1 MIEFNNIPHGFA
13 IAGVI
18 PRIFNPYSDKVIS
31 RTNAEGELLG
41 GVIYEGFISNCIFM
55 HQGSFDKGWLSPDM
69 LWTCFH
75 YPFVQL
81 GVGIVCGTIPS
92 SKPEL
97 LDFNERLGFKVECKI
112 KGAYTDGDL
121 IIMAMR
127 KDECRWLRIKPKTI
141 RSNEQ

>member
-1 MIEFNNIPHGFA
+1 MIEFNNLTHGYA
-13 IAGVI
+13 IAEVI
-18 PRIFNPYSDKVIS
+18 PRIFNPYADKVIS
-31 RTNAEGELLG
+31 RTNADGDLLG

-55 HQGSFDKGWLSPDM
+55 HQGSFEKTWLSPDM
-69 LWTCFH
+69 LWTVFH

-81 GVGIVCGTIPS
+81 GVGVVCGTIPS

-97 LDFNERLGFKVECKI
+97 LDFNLRLGFKVECAI
-112 KGAYTDGDL
+112 KDAYKDGDL

-127 KDECRWLRIKPKTI
+127 KPECRWLKIKPKTI